1 LGKLASKEPGKGEL
15 SDSIWA
21 AGWAVSTVAVLGA
34 GAAVLAN
41 VRQHGSTA
49 AQQHHSCIFLDELK
63 DCRRL

>member
-49 AQQHHSCIFLDELK
+49 ARQHSSTILVSFWMS
-63 DCRRL
+63 